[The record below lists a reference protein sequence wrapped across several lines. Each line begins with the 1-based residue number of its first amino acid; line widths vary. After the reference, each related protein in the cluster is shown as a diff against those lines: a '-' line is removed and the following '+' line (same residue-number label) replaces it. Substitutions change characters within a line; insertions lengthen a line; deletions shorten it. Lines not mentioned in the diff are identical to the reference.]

1 MVEYCLLMNAKTS
14 TPAAETPLP
23 PKILQTFKIGFDIV
37 ASHIY
42 LIWMPLALDLFL
54 WFGPHIRLNNLL
66 QPLLNEMRSLP
77 PMDNAQMNEMVKA
90 GQQFWSI
97 LAEHLNLASFMRTY
111 PIGVP
116 SIMFSIAPIQTPLG
130 NAQMVEVGDPMTALA
145 VLGGFGLLGLVAT
158 AFYYNSIARTVN
170 PSSRPDSPSIWAFLT
185 AQTLALTACTV
196 LLLFVLFI
204 PMLVIAPLLAI
215 MGPGA
220 MALGSLTIAM
230 VVIWLILPLY
240 FAPHGIFALR
250 QNVITA
256 MLTSARLVRF
266 TLPGVALFLLL
277 NVVMGQGLNLLWESA
292 PETSWMALVGVVGHA
307 FVITALITTSFVY
320 YRDAINWA
328 HDLLQRKQAQQ
339 G

>member
-1 MVEYCLLMNAKTS
+1 MNANTS

-37 ASHIY
+37 ANHIY
-42 LIWMPLALDLFL
+42 LIWMPLVLDLFL
-54 WFGPHIRLNNLL
+54 WFGPHIRLNSLL
-66 QPLLNEMRSLP
+66 QPLLDEMRKLP
-77 PMDNAQMNEMVKA
+77 PMDNVQMNEMVKA
-90 GQQFWSI
+90 GQQYWSI
-97 LAEHLNLASFMRTY
+97 LAEHLNLASFLRTY

-130 NAQMVEVGDPMTALA
+130 NAQMVEVGGPLSALA
-145 VLGGFGLLGLVAT
+145 WWGLFGLLGLVAT
-158 AFYYNSIARTVN
+158 AFYYNSLARTVN
-170 PSSRPDSPSIWAFLT
+170 HTTGPDSPTVLVFLV
-185 AQTLALTACTV
+185 AQTLALTACAV
-196 LLLFVLFI
+196 LLLLILFT
-204 PMLVIAPLLAI
+204 PMLVLAPLLALL
-215 MGPGA
+215 GPGA
-220 MALGSLTIAM
+220 MALGSLTFAM

-266 TLPGVALFLLL
+266 TLPGVALFLLI

-307 FVITALITTSFVY
+307 FVVTALITTSFVY
-320 YRDAINWA
+320 YRDAIHWA
-328 HDLLQRKQAQQ
+328 HDLMQRKQAQR